1 MNSFKPG
8 LVSKSND
15 VALWCARMISK
26 LGLDFTP
33 HQKIRKVAWKWF
45 SDQTGGLRTCVL
57 ALKRHNDVKVKDNIV
72 TIMEQFGKDN
82 YKEML
87 CDTLLKVCDDP
98 KQYLLIISDLMSCF
112 HESNFSS

>member
-1 MNSFKPG
+1 
-8 LVSKSND
+8 
-15 VALWCARMISK
+15 MISK

-33 HQKIRKVAWKWF
+33 HQKIRQVAWKWF
-45 SDQTGGLRTCVL
+45 ADQSGGLRTCVL

-82 YKEML
+82 YREML
-87 CDTLLKVCDDP
+87 CDTLLRVSDDP